1 MTRWPSRLLAGCGEL
16 VSRYSKVFAQPN
28 DISTPVP
35 LGRALAARG
44 AKPISECSCYSAV
57 MSPETEIQKRVE
69 EVSRMIEQ
77 LQAEQERLKQKLGD
91 LEFRLHLVEQ
101 RS

>member
-1 MTRWPSRLLAGCGEL
+1 
-16 VSRYSKVFAQPN
+16 
-28 DISTPVP
+28 
-35 LGRALAARG
+35 
-44 AKPISECSCYSAV
+44 